1 MLRAV
6 LFNDLYTAI
15 IVVSLASIVTA
26 KALKPQRFTA
36 LLKLVG
42 NSNYLRIHLKDH
54 KFLDPFDIILFLN
67 FCINGMLT
75 SLLTYQDYV
84 KKIEIDSLL
93 FLKLSAGLGAAILV
107 KILIELGVGTLFDLQ
122 KLFHSYVFQQVSSL
136 NFLGIVLLLLNSI
149 LIYGVPNNRFLL
161 IFILSVSGLIL
172 LIGMLKSIKLYQ
184 KLLINNLFYFIL
196 YLCTLEIG
204 PYIIICNLFS

>member
-36 LLKLVG
+36 LLKLFG

-54 KFLDPFDIILFLN
+54 KFLDPFDIILFLI

-84 KKIEIDSLL
+84 KNIEIDSLL

-161 IFILSVSGLIL
+161 IFIFPD
-172 LIGMLKSIKLYQ
+172 LKYFSIKPCG
-184 KLLINNLFYFIL
+184 IFPTFNLSQRSIRISLHVESTVYDFFMI
-196 YLCTLEIG
+196 
-204 PYIIICNLFS
+204 